1 MGDRKQRPKIDLKN
15 TITNIESSGERCL
28 AIDIMPVNVAPVRL
42 IQTPALT
49 GPGNRSKVR
58 EKEETKFI
66 EFFLLFNRE
75 KLDYQKLL
83 FLSKG

>member
-15 TITNIESSGERCL
+15 TITNMESSGERCL

-49 GPGNRSKVR
+49 GPGNRLKAK
-58 EKEETKFI
+58 EKEETKLI
-66 EFFLLFNRE
+66 IFFYYSTVKSLIIKNYYF
-75 KLDYQKLL
+75 
-83 FLSKG
+83 